1 MRPPCPGAPLLPL
14 CFLQL
19 RDSYLRTRLLL
30 PLQSS
35 SPSFPELVLPGEV
48 GELRGSGS
56 PAPRGDLEGGSWHSE
71 THLKTKWALT
81 NSGKVCGRCR
91 RVSTT
96 CLVGTGE
103 EVTQPLGWRSQQGA
117 ADQCTQSDWCL
128 AGACFCSLTSFT
140 PGIRCWRWEKT
151 SWHLALLLHHPIA
164 TAGCFKPVWSL
175 AWLKVE
181 TGTDV
186 FVVCRSCTFW
196 GWRGPPQSELVPS
209 VAPS

>member
-1 MRPPCPGAPLLPL
+1 MA
-14 CFLQL
+14 L
-19 RDSYLRTRLLL
+19 RDTYKDK
-30 PLQSS
+30 
-35 SPSFPELVLPGEV
+35 V
-48 GELRGSGS
+48 GSHKLWEGVWKVQASLNNLFG
-56 PAPRGDLEGGSWHSE
+56 GDWGGSDSA
-71 THLKTKWALT
+71 T
-81 NSGKVCGRCR
+81 
-91 RVSTT
+91 
-96 CLVGTGE
+96 
-103 EVTQPLGWRSQQGA
+103 GWRSQQGA

-181 TGTDV
+181 AGTDV

-209 VAPS
+209 VAPG